1 MSKKKGKWIPFALL
15 VMGIVIL
22 LGVFSYAS
30 PYISIWRLG
39 SALEKNDTATVVS
52 YIDVPRFRDSLR
64 SEVKTLISGGLEIIP
79 GAKFTP
85 LGFLGTKLVE
95 TSLDYLIETQLTEEN
110 IAKIL
115 EGQRPSLDPK
125 SDGTSVADGKSSPGG
140 HSGPGENSSSTED
153 EGTSSSVTTE
163 IVRDSLGSFRVVYK
177 KDGIHLFDLLWEG
190 NGFAGWKVVGIQ
202 LFKESEKSA
211 S

>member
-1 MSKKKGKWIPFALL
+1 MPKKKGKWIPIALL

-52 YIDVPRFRDSLR
+52 YIEFPRFRDSLR
-64 SEVKTLISGGLEIIP
+64 SEVKTLISGGLDIIP

-110 IAKIL
+110 IVKML

-125 SDGTSVADGKSSPGG
+125 SDGASNGGNSRSEESSNSNETPTTESSDG
-140 HSGPGENSSSTED
+140 D
-153 EGTSSSVTTE
+153 SSSVTTE

-190 NGFAGWKVVGIQ
+190 NGFTGWKVVGIK
-202 LFKESEKSA
+202 LSLKS
-211 S
+211 

>member
-1 MSKKKGKWIPFALL
+1 MPKKKGKWIPIALL

-64 SEVKTLISGGLEIIP
+64 SEVKTLISGGLDIIP

-110 IAKIL
+110 IVKIL

-125 SDGTSVADGKSSPGG
+125 TDGTSAADGTSSSPGQ
-140 HSGPGENSSSTED
+140 SGMDKNSSSTEG
-153 EGTSSSVTTE
+153 EGNSSSVTTE
-163 IVRDSLGSFRVVYK
+163 IVRDSLGSFRVIYK
-177 KDGIHLFDLLWEG
+177 KNGIHLFDLLWEG
-190 NGFAGWKVVGIQ
+190 NGFTGWKVVGIK
-202 LFKESEKSA
+202 LSLKS
-211 S
+211 